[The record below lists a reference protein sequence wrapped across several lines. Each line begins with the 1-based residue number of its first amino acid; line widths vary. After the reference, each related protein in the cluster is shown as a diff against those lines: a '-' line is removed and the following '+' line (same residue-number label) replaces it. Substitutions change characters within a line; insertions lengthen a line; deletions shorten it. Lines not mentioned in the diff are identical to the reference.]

1 MNARH
6 FLSTLTLAGLALLA
20 SCDKDTKV
28 FGTTDLSSERST
40 VAGRVTGVGDT
51 GVTGIVVTAQ
61 AVAPDGAVL
70 PEVPAQTALSGE
82 SGRFTLELQPG
93 RKWKIT
99 WQSPDYRTDEG
110 QGTTVDLGLHQTVE
124 LPEAKRLTYRYGW
137 IAGRTA
143 PNAAVAIEGQDVS
156 TLADDQGHFQ
166 ISRVVPGTVSV
177 VGIVPGKGSWRV
189 TELVQAEKVDTV
201 RGVEQIASW
210 RPLAKLT
217 GVLVN
222 QDGTPQQGAKLSTL
236 GGLVTATTDVQGRFL
251 LENLPAKGRV
261 VVQVARGVGTKE
273 RLVLPTPGEDST
285 ADLGELPLSGSFSG
299 SGIYIGNGLVVADSG
314 DVVTIPLLWELLDS
328 SRSVLGFAWDT
339 SGTGLS
345 SRALRTWG
353 PRTPE
358 LKVGSRSRTIS
369 AWVVVAIPR
378 ANGGFDT
385 SWSSEARLSILVRS
399 KAAVPD
405 SLEPVE
411 FSHDPT
417 QSWFG
422 PLRVGISTPSTGAS
436 MQWTTDSSSG
446 KWTTWDPDDSI
457 VLYDATTV
465 WAFARQRGK
474 LDSRIVR
481 ADFNVRPSSIPET
494 LQTNLSSSVKL
505 PQGSLFQAYG
515 CLDLAD
521 GVSLVLDS
529 GATLKLAANCNL
541 HIDLEKTLELRA
553 GSKLI
558 LGSKGRIIVGNQTP
572 GALLVKGRPGRYAS
586 ILPGNPSNL
595 PAVAGTHVLTLY
607 DNADGSRIEGLD
619 LDGSAGGGILVED
632 AEVDIVAS
640 RIRNCKESGI
650 TFEGTGR
657 PLTPD
662 AMTENVI
669 EGNRWGIST
678 TPYAMGNIPTIGA
691 LSDTLRIANSGTADP
706 VSGVATWHR
715 QPRPVVVQTPL
726 EVDGQSSL
734 TLDSGLT
741 LSFDAGT
748 WLRVGGSSEGTLHV
762 SGTTNAPVTLRAR
775 TPSGWGLY
783 PADENYAGLHI
794 DDKAVDVT
802 LRHLR
807 VSGSRSNGIL
817 SLVPLTMEDVR
828 VDSNSLSGI
837 RFEDEGVPNAFTGI
851 SARGNRWAV
860 SVTPFALGNIS
871 FNPGLEDTVRVLD
884 LNTASPLV
892 GAATWAAQPR
902 PLVVTHA
909 IEVANNAS
917 LVLDTGIVLLFD
929 KGTWI
934 RVGNT
939 TAGSLKAIGS
949 ATSPI
954 VMRAHTPS
962 GWGLYPGDQNYGALE
977 IGTEA
982 YDVSLRFVSLS
993 GSSSNGIMV
1002 HAPVDIRQ
1010 SRVDSNTLSGIRL
1023 EGIGAPAESS
1033 FTALGARGNRWSIST
1048 TPYALGRIPTNKG
1061 LLDTVRI
1068 LDGGSTDAIEGQ
1080 VTWFPQPLPLI
1091 VTAPLPV
1098 TNGASLTLQAGLQ
1111 LRFDVGAYL
1120 NVGYSTPAS
1129 FHVAGTATNPV
1140 RMAGHGSFWGY
1151 TPASPD
1157 GYGILL
1163 GSDATA
1169 ASIQNLILDDLP
1181 ANGISVQTQQP
1192 GVVDISNVTM
1202 TTWTP
1207 AIARTVL
1214 AVLRGDIPTQNIN
1227 DNTIVLNLKM

>member
-6 FLSTLTLAGLALLA
+6 ILSAIAFAGSAFLA

-28 FGTTDLSSERST
+28 FGATDLSSERST

-51 GVTGIVVTAQ
+51 GVSGIVVTAQ
-61 AVAPDGAVL
+61 AVAADGTILPD
-70 PEVPAQTALSGE
+70 VPAQTALSGE
-82 SGRFTLELQPG
+82 SGRFSLALQPG
-93 RKWKIT
+93 RKWKIS

-110 QGTTVDLGLHQTVE
+110 QGTLVDLGLHQTVE

-143 PNAAVAIEGQDVS
+143 PHAAVAIEGQEVS
-156 TLADDQGHFQ
+156 TLADDQGRFQ
-166 ISRVVPGTVSV
+166 IARVVPGTVSV

-217 GVLVN
+217 GILVN

-261 VVQVARGVGTKE
+261 VVQVSRGVGTRE

-299 SGIYIGNGLVVADSG
+299 SGIYIANGLVVADSG

-339 SGTGLS
+339 SGTGVT

-385 SWSSEARLSILVRS
+385 AWSSEARLSILVRS
-399 KAAVPD
+399 KAAAPD

-417 QSWFG
+417 QPWFG
-422 PLRVGISTPSTGAS
+422 PLRVGISTPSTGATLLWS
-436 MQWTTDSSSG
+436 SDSTR
-446 KWTTWDPDDSI
+446 WNLWDPDDSI
-457 VLYDATTV
+457 VLFDTTTV

-474 LDSRIVR
+474 LDSRMVR
-481 ADFNVRPSSIPET
+481 TTFNVRPSSIPET
-494 LQTNLSSSVKL
+494 LQTNLSSSVTL

-515 CLDLAD
+515 CLQLAD

-541 HIDLEKTLELRA
+541 SINNENSLELRA

-558 LGSKGRIIVGNQTP
+558 LGSKGRITVGYDTP
-572 GALLVKGRPGRYAS
+572 GQLLVKGRPGRYAS

-595 PAVAGTHVLTLY
+595 PAVAGTHVLTLF

-662 AMTENVI
+662 AMSDNII
-669 EGNRWGIST
+669 EGNRWGISS
-678 TPYAMGNIPTIGA
+678 TPYALGNIPFIQE
-691 LSDTLRIANSGTADP
+691 LSDTLRIANSGTADH
-706 VSGVATWHR
+706 VAGVATWQNQR
-715 QPRPVVVQTPL
+715 RPVVVQTPL
-726 EVDGQSSL
+726 EVDDQSSL

-741 LSFDAGT
+741 LLFDAGT
-748 WLRVGGSSEGTLHV
+748 WLRVGGTSEGTLQV
-762 SGTTNAPVTLRAR
+762 AGTANAPVSFRER
-775 TPSGWGLY
+775 TRSGWGLN
-783 PADENYAGLHI
+783 PANEDFAGLQI
-794 DDKAVDVT
+794 DDKAVGVT

-817 SLVPLTMEDVR
+817 SLAPVAMEDVQ

-837 RFEDEGVPNAFTGI
+837 RFEHEGVPTAFTGI
-851 SARGNRWAV
+851 GARGNRWAV
-860 SVTPFALGNIS
+860 SVTPFALGSIPV
-871 FNPGLEDTVRVLD
+871 NPGLEDTVRVLD
-884 LNTASPLV
+884 LNTANPIA

-909 IEVANNAS
+909 LEIAQDAS
-917 LVLDTGIVLLFD
+917 LILDSGIVLLFE
-929 KGTWI
+929 KGTWL
-934 RVGNT
+934 RVGSGSP
-939 TAGSLKAIGS
+939 GSLKAIGGPS
-949 ATSPI
+949 API
-954 VMRAHTPS
+954 VLRPHTTA
-962 GWGLYPGDQNYGALE
+962 GWGLNPGDHDNGALE
-977 IGTEA
+977 IQSQA
-982 YDVSLRFVSLS
+982 HDIQLQFVSIS
-993 GSSSNGIMV
+993 GSLSNGIMAY
-1002 HAPVDIRQ
+1002 APLDIRQ
-1010 SRVDSNTLSGIRL
+1010 CRLDSNSLSGIRF
-1023 EGIGAPAESS
+1023 EDQGAPVESS
-1033 FTALGARGNRWSIST
+1033 FTAIVTRGNRWSVST

-1061 LLDTVRI
+1061 LLDTLRI
-1068 LDGGSTDAIEGQ
+1068 LDGGTSDLVEGQ
-1080 VTWFPQPLPLI
+1080 QVWSAQPSPI
-1091 VTAPLPV
+1091 VVTALV
-1098 TNGASLTLQAGLQ
+1098 DLASGAGLTLQAGMQ

-1120 NVGYSTPAS
+1120 RVGSSTPAS
-1129 FHVAGTATNPV
+1129 LQIAGTATNPV

-1163 GSDATA
+1163 GYYATA

-1192 GVVDISNVTM
+1192 GVVDISNLTM

-1207 AIARTVL
+1207 AVARTVQ
-1214 AVLRGDIPTQNIN
+1214 AVLLGDIPPQNIN
-1227 DNTIVLNLKM
+1227 ENTIVLNLKM